1 MGPKFKVIFSM
12 AIFGTIALFVKNI
25 PLSTGEISLFRAVIG
40 GVAILIYR
48 LISGTSIKFS
58 EIKKDLL
65 LLFLSGAIMGFNWIL
80 LFQAYRFTTVSLA
93 TLSYYFAPVL
103 LIILSAVFLKEKLN
117 SKQIICFIM
126 ATLGLVLIIGSGG
139 LKTSTTTTIGIL
151 YGLGAAA
158 LYATVI
164 FLNKLIK
171 NVTGIDRTLIQF
183 IAAIIVLTP
192 YVVATTGINI
202 LGISRAGLINLLILG
217 VFHTGF
223 TYCVYFSSV
232 KDLKGQEAAILS
244 YVDPLVSIILS
255 VAILGESMS
264 ILQAIGGFMILGFTL
279 LNEVNLNLFNNS
291 KTIIKANTE
300 NAD

>member
-25 PLSTGEISLFRAVIG
+25 PLSTGEISLFRALIG
-40 GVAILIYR
+40 AIAIGTYK
-48 LISGTSIKFS
+48 LISGKKILLA
-58 EIKKDLL
+58 EIKRDLP

-80 LFQAYRFTTVSLA
+80 LFQAYRYTTVSLA

-117 SKQIICFIM
+117 LKQIICFVM

-139 LKTSTTTTIGIL
+139 LETSNTTTIGII

-183 IAAIIVLTP
+183 IAAIIILTP

-202 LGISRAGLINLLILG
+202 LRISSSGLINLLILG
-217 VFHTGF
+217 IFHTGF

-232 KDLKGQEAAILS
+232 KDLKGQEAALLS
-244 YVDPLVSIILS
+244 YVDPLISIILS
-255 VAILGESMS
+255 VAILEESIS
-264 ILQAIGGFMILGFTL
+264 VLQAIGGFMILGFTL
-279 LNEVNLNLFNNS
+279 LNEVNVGLFKNP
-291 KTIIKANTE
+291 KAIIKANTE
-300 NAD
+300 NAE

>member
-25 PLSTGEISLFRAVIG
+25 PLSTGEISLFRALIG
-40 GVAILIYR
+40 AIAIGTYK
-48 LISGTSIKFS
+48 LISGKKILLA
-58 EIKKDLL
+58 EIKRDLP

-80 LFQAYRFTTVSLA
+80 LFQAYRYTTVSLA

-117 SKQIICFIM
+117 LKQIICFVM

-139 LKTSTTTTIGIL
+139 LETSNTTTIGII

-171 NVTGIDRTLIQF
+171 NVMGIDRTLIQF
-183 IAAIIVLTP
+183 IAAIIILTP
-192 YVVATTGINI
+192 YVVATTGVNI
-202 LGISRAGLINLLILG
+202 LRISSSGLINLLILG

-232 KDLKGQEAAILS
+232 KDLKGQEAALLS
-244 YVDPLVSIILS
+244 YVDPLISIILS
-255 VAILGESMS
+255 VAILEES
-264 ILQAIGGFMILGFTL
+264 IIVLQAIGGFMILGFTL
-279 LNEVNLNLFNNS
+279 LNEVNVGLFKNP
-291 KTIIKANTE
+291 KAIIKANTE
-300 NAD
+300 NAE

>member
-1 MGPKFKVIFSM
+1 MGAKLKVIISM

-40 GVAILIYR
+40 SIAIGAYKIL
-48 LISGTSIKFS
+48 SGKKIVIS
-58 EIKKDLL
+58 EIKKDLP
-65 LLFLSGAIMGFNWIL
+65 LLFLSGSVMGFNWIL
-80 LFQAYRFTTVSLA
+80 LFQAYRYTTVSLA

-117 SKQIICFIM
+117 FKQIICFIM

-139 LKTSTTTTIGIL
+139 LETSTTTTIGIL

-202 LGISRAGLINLLILG
+202 LGISRAGLISLLILG

-264 ILQAIGGFMILGFTL
+264 ILQGIGGFMILGFTL
-279 LNEVNLNLFNNS
+279 LNEVNLYQFKNP
-291 KTIIKANTE
+291 KTIIKPNTE
-300 NAD
+300 NLD

>member
-1 MGPKFKVIFSM
+1 MGAKFKIIFSM
-12 AIFGTIALFVKNI
+12 TIFGTIALFVKNI
-25 PLSTGEISLFRAVIG
+25 PLSTGEISLFRALIG
-40 GVAILIYR
+40 SISIVAYKIFSKKKMVL
-48 LISGTSIKFS
+48 S
-58 EIKKDLL
+58 EIKKDLP
-65 LLFLSGAIMGFNWIL
+65 LLFLSGAAMGFNWIL
-80 LFQAYRFTTVSLA
+80 LFQAYRYTTVSLA

-103 LIILSAVFLKEKLN
+103 LIILSAVFLKEKL
-117 SKQIICFIM
+117 SMKQIICFIM

-139 LKTSTTTTIGIL
+139 LETSSTTLLGIV

-192 YVVATTGINI
+192 YVVLTTGINI
-202 LGISRAGLINLLILG
+202 LEVPSFGIINLLILG

-232 KDLKGQEAAILS
+232 KNLKGQEAAILS

-255 VAILGESMS
+255 FLILGESLS
-264 ILQAIGGFMILGFTL
+264 LLQAIGGLMILGFTL
-279 LNEVNLNLFNNS
+279 LNELNLDFFRGT
-291 KTIIKANTE
+291 KVIIKPDTE
-300 NAD
+300 NIK

>member
-25 PLSTGEISLFRAVIG
+25 PLSTGEISLFRALIG
-40 GVAILIYR
+40 AIAIGTYK
-48 LISGTSIKFS
+48 LISGKKILLA
-58 EIKKDLL
+58 EIKRDLP

-80 LFQAYRFTTVSLA
+80 LFQAYRYTTVSLA

-117 SKQIICFIM
+117 LKQIICFVM

-139 LKTSTTTTIGIL
+139 LETSNTTTIGII

-183 IAAIIVLTP
+183 IAAIIILTP
-192 YVVATTGINI
+192 YVVATTGVNI
-202 LGISRAGLINLLILG
+202 LRISSSGLINLLILG

-232 KDLKGQEAAILS
+232 KDLKGQEAALLS
-244 YVDPLVSIILS
+244 YVDPLISIILS
-255 VAILGESMS
+255 VAILEESIS
-264 ILQAIGGFMILGFTL
+264 VLQAIGGFMILGFTL
-279 LNEVNLNLFNNS
+279 LNEVNVGLFKNP
-291 KTIIKANTE
+291 KAIIKANTE
-300 NAD
+300 NAE